1 MIARRVL
8 STEDVVRATKGILL
22 NGDMGL
28 TFSGVTTD
36 SREVEPGFLFFALKG
51 KRFDGHEFIKEAIAS
66 GVKGA
71 VVERMPDYLRWDD
84 LPRDVSIILVKDTLY
99 ALGELARYVRSLDSY
114 KIIAITG
121 SCGKTTTKEMTY
133 QILSKFYKCGKNE
146 ANFNNLIGVPM
157 TILAQDRDKD
167 WVILEIA
174 TNSPGE
180 IARLTEI
187 TNPDLGAITCVYA
200 AHLEGLKSLEGIL
213 EEKTSLFAK
222 MREDGTIVYFYDQ
235 ENLRERA
242 KNFPQTKISF
252 GFEKGADLWIE
263 NFEEAKEGAKISL
276 VWSEKK
282 REIFAKL
289 KGRHQVL
296 NLSASIAIALGT
308 GLEFEEVC
316 EKLPEIEE
324 FYSRLKVIKT
334 ENLVVLDDTYN
345 ANLGSVAVA
354 LEYLENFPKGDFKKV
369 AILGDM
375 KELGEFAKSAHQSI
389 GELAGKVVDFAIF
402 VGEHAQDYRAGFGNG
417 DCLTFETTEA
427 LIEALKQGKINLSRC
442 VVLVKGS
449 RAMGMERFVLALL
462 EGVR

>member
-1 MIARRVL
+1 MIARSVL

-28 TFSGVTTD
+28 AFSGVTTD

-51 KRFDGHEFIKEAIAS
+51 KRFDGHEFIKEAIAR
-66 GVKGA
+66 GGKGA

-84 LPRDVSIILVKDTLY
+84 LPRDVSIILVKDTLF

-114 KIIAITG
+114 KVIAITG

-157 TILAQDRDKD
+157 TILAQDKDKD
-167 WVILEIA
+167 LVILEIA

-213 EEKTSLFAK
+213 EEKTSLFPK
-222 MREDGTIVYFYDQ
+222 MKKDGTIVYFYDQ

-263 NFEEAKEGAKISL
+263 NFEEAKDGSKISL

-282 REIFAKL
+282 REVLAKL

-334 ENLVVLDDTYN
+334 ENLVILDDTYN
-345 ANLGSVAVA
+345 ANPGSMAVA
-354 LEYLENFPKGDFKKV
+354 LEYLENFPKGDFRKV

-375 KELGEFAKSAHQSI
+375 KELGEFAKSAHQNI
-389 GELAGKVVDFAIF
+389 GELAGKVADFAIF
-402 VGEHAQDYRAGFGNG
+402 VGEHAQDYRAGFGKG

-427 LIEALKQGKINLSRC
+427 LLEALKQGKIDLSQC

-449 RAMGMERFVLALL
+449 RAMGMERVVLALL
-462 EGVR
+462 EGGR

>member
-84 LPRDVSIILVKDTLY
+84 LPRDVSIILVKDTLF
-99 ALGELARYVRSLDSY
+99 ALGELARYVRSLDGY
-114 KIIAITG
+114 KVIAITG

-157 TILAQDRDKD
+157 TILAQDKDKD

-242 KNFPQTKISF
+242 KNSPQTKISF

-263 NFEEAKEGAKISL
+263 NFEEAKEGTKISL

>member
-22 NGDMGL
+22 NGDMGII
-28 TFSGVTTD
+28 FSGVTTD

-51 KRFDGHEFIKEAIAS
+51 KRFDGHEFIKEAIAR

-84 LPRDVSIILVKDTLY
+84 LPRDVSIILVKDTLF
-99 ALGELARYVRSLDSY
+99 ALGELARYVRSLNSY
-114 KIIAITG
+114 KVIAIAG

-157 TILAQDRDKD
+157 TILAQDKDKD

-213 EEKTSLFAK
+213 EEKTSLFVK
-222 MREDGTIVYFYDQ
+222 MKEDGTIVYFYDQ
-235 ENLRERA
+235 KNLRERV

-263 NFEEAKEGAKISL
+263 RFEEVEEGAKISL

-282 REIFAKL
+282 KEVLAKL

-316 EKLPEIEE
+316 EKLPEMEE

-334 ENLVVLDDTYN
+334 ENLVIIDDTYN
-345 ANLGSVAVA
+345 ANPGSMAVA
-354 LEYLENFPKGDFKKV
+354 LEYLENFPKGDFRKV
-369 AILGDM
+369 AIIGDM

-389 GELAGKVVDFAIF
+389 GVLARKVADFAIF
-402 VGEHAQDYRAGFGNG
+402 VGEHAQDYRAGFGKGN
-417 DCLTFETTEA
+417 CLSFKTTEA
-427 LIEALKQGKINLSRC
+427 LLEALKQGKIDLSRC

-449 RAMGMERFVLALL
+449 RAMGMERVVLALL
-462 EGVR
+462 EGGR

>member
-157 TILAQDRDKD
+157 TILAQDKDKD

-222 MREDGTIVYFYDQ
+222 MREDGKIVYFYDQ

-242 KNFPQTKISF
+242 KNSPQTKISF

-263 NFEEAKEGAKISL
+263 NFEEAKEGTKISL

>member
-22 NGDMGL
+22 NGDMGI

-51 KRFDGHEFIKEAIAS
+51 KRFDGHEFIKEAIAR
-66 GVKGA
+66 GIKGA

-114 KIIAITG
+114 KVIAITG

-133 QILSKFYKCGKNE
+133 QILSKFYRCGKNE

-157 TILAQDRDKD
+157 SILAQEKDKD

-187 TNPDLGAITCVYA
+187 TNPDLGAITCVYV
-200 AHLEGLKSLEGIL
+200 AHLEGLKSLEGVL

-222 MREDGTIVYFYDQ
+222 MKEDGTIVYFYDQ

-282 REIFAKL
+282 KEVFAKL

-316 EKLPEIEE
+316 EKLSEIEE

-345 ANLGSVAVA
+345 ANPGSMAVA
-354 LEYLENFPKGDFKKV
+354 LEYLENFPKGDFRKV

-402 VGEHAQDYRAGFGNG
+402 VGEHAQDYRAGFGKG

-427 LIEALKQGKINLSRC
+427 LLEALKQGKIDLSRC

-449 RAMGMERFVLALL
+449 RAMGMERVVLALL
-462 EGVR
+462 EGGR

>member
-8 STEDVVRATKGILL
+8 STEDVVRATKGVLL

-51 KRFDGHEFIKEAIAS
+51 KRFDGHEFIKEAIAR
-66 GVKGA
+66 GGKGA
-71 VVERMPDYLRWDD
+71 IVERMPDYLRWDD

-114 KIIAITG
+114 KVIAITG

-157 TILAQDRDKD
+157 TILAQDKDKD
-167 WVILEIA
+167 LVILEIA

-200 AHLEGLKSLEGIL
+200 AHLEGLKSLEGVL

-222 MREDGTIVYFYDQ
+222 MKKDGTIVYFYDQ

-252 GFEKGADLWIE
+252 GFKKEADLWIE
-263 NFEEAKEGAKISL
+263 NFEEVKEGTKISL

-282 REIFAKL
+282 REVLAKL

-334 ENLVVLDDTYN
+334 ENLVILDDTYN
-345 ANLGSVAVA
+345 ANPGSMAVA
-354 LEYLENFPKGDFKKV
+354 LEYLENFPKGDFRKV

-389 GELAGKVVDFAIF
+389 GELAGKVADFTIF
-402 VGEHAQDYRAGFGNG
+402 VGEHAQDYRAGFGKG

-449 RAMGMERFVLALL
+449 RAIGMERVVSALL
-462 EGVR
+462 EGGR

>member
-114 KIIAITG
+114 KVIAITG

-146 ANFNNLIGVPM
+146 ANYNNLIGVPM
-157 TILAQDRDKD
+157 TILAQDKDKD

-200 AHLEGLKSLEGIL
+200 AHLEGLKNHEGVL

-222 MREDGTIVYFYDQ
+222 MKKDGTIVYFYDQ

-263 NFEEAKEGAKISL
+263 NFEEVKEGAKISL

-282 REIFAKL
+282 REVLAKL

-324 FYSRLKVIKT
+324 FYSRLKVIKS

-345 ANLGSVAVA
+345 ANPGSMAVA
-354 LEYLENFPKGDFKKV
+354 LEYLENFPKGNFRKV

-375 KELGEFAKSAHQSI
+375 RELGEFAKSAHQSI
-389 GELAGKVVDFAIF
+389 GELAGKVADFAIF
-402 VGEHAQDYRAGFGNG
+402 VGEHAQDYRAGFGKG

-427 LIEALKQGKINLSRC
+427 LLEALKQGKIDLSRC

-449 RAMGMERFVLALL
+449 RAMGMERVVLALL
-462 EGVR
+462 EGGG

>member
-157 TILAQDRDKD
+157 TILAQDKDKD

>member
-157 TILAQDRDKD
+157 TILAQDKDKD

-263 NFEEAKEGAKISL
+263 NFEEAKEGTKISL

>member
-22 NGDMGL
+22 NGDMGI

-51 KRFDGHEFIKEAIAS
+51 KRFDGHEFIKESIAN

-84 LPRDVSIILVKDTLY
+84 LPRDVSIILVKDTLF

-114 KIIAITG
+114 KVIAITG

-157 TILAQDRDKD
+157 SILAQDRDKD

-222 MREDGTIVYFYDQ
+222 MKKDGTIVYFYDQ
-235 ENLRERA
+235 ENLRERV

-263 NFEEAKEGAKISL
+263 NFEEVKEGAKISL

-282 REIFAKL
+282 KEVFVRL

-296 NLSASIAIALGT
+296 NFSASIAIALGT

-345 ANLGSVAVA
+345 ANPGSMAVA
-354 LEYLENFPKGDFKKV
+354 LEYLENFPKGDFRKV

-375 KELGEFAKSAHQSI
+375 KELGEFAKSAHRSI
-389 GELAGKVVDFAIF
+389 GELAKKVADFAIF
-402 VGEHAQDYRAGFGNG
+402 VGEHAEDYRAGFEKG
-417 DCLTFETTEA
+417 DCMTFETTEA
-427 LIEALKQGKINLSRC
+427 LLEALKQGKIDLSRC

-449 RAMGMERFVLALL
+449 RAMGMERVVLALL
-462 EGVR
+462 ERGR

>member
-28 TFSGVTTD
+28 TFSGVTTN

-51 KRFDGHEFIKEAIAS
+51 KRFDGHEFIKEAIES

-84 LPRDVSIILVKDTLY
+84 LPRDVSIILVKDTLF
-99 ALGELARYVRSLDSY
+99 ALGELARYVRSLDGY
-114 KIIAITG
+114 KVIAITG

-157 TILAQDRDKD
+157 TILAQDKDKD

-174 TNSPGE
+174 TNFPGE

-222 MREDGTIVYFYDQ
+222 MKKDGTIVYLYDQ

-263 NFEEAKEGAKISL
+263 NFEEVKEGTKISL

-282 REIFAKL
+282 REVFAKL

-345 ANLGSVAVA
+345 ANLGSMAVA
-354 LEYLENFPKGDFKKV
+354 LEYLENFPKGDFRKV

-402 VGEHAQDYRAGFGNG
+402 VGEYAQDYRAGFGKG

-427 LIEALKQGKINLSRC
+427 LLEALKQGKIDLSRC

-449 RAMGMERFVLALL
+449 RAMGMERVVLALL
-462 EGVR
+462 EGGR

>member
-263 NFEEAKEGAKISL
+263 NFEEAKEGTKISL

>member
-8 STEDVVRATKGILL
+8 STENVVRATKGILL
-22 NGDMGL
+22 NGDMGII
-28 TFSGVTTD
+28 FSGVTTD

-51 KRFDGHEFIKEAIAS
+51 KRFDGHEFIKEAIAR

-84 LPRDVSIILVKDTLY
+84 LPRDVSIILVKDTLF

-114 KIIAITG
+114 KVIAITG

-157 TILAQDRDKD
+157 TILAQDKDKD

-213 EEKTSLFAK
+213 EEKTSLFAE
-222 MREDGTIVYFYDQ
+222 MREDGKIVYFYDQ
-235 ENLRERA
+235 KNLRERV

-263 NFEEAKEGAKISL
+263 RFEEVEEGAKISL

-282 REIFAKL
+282 KEVLAKL

-296 NLSASIAIALGT
+296 NLSSSIAIALGT

-316 EKLPEIEE
+316 EKLPEMEE

-334 ENLVVLDDTYN
+334 ENLVIIDDTYN
-345 ANLGSVAVA
+345 ANPGSMAVA
-354 LEYLENFPKGDFKKV
+354 LEYLENFPKGDFRKV

-389 GELAGKVVDFAIF
+389 GVLARRVADFAIF
-402 VGEHAQDYRAGFGNG
+402 VGEHAQDYIAGFGKGN
-417 DCLTFETTEA
+417 CLSFKTTES
-427 LIEALKQGKINLSRC
+427 LFEALKQGKIDLSRC

-449 RAMGMERFVLALL
+449 RAMGMERVVLALL
-462 EGVR
+462 GGGG

>member
-22 NGDMGL
+22 NGDMGI

-51 KRFDGHEFIKEAIAS
+51 KRFDGHEFIKEAIAR

-84 LPRDVSIILVKDTLY
+84 LPRDVSIILVKDTLF

-114 KIIAITG
+114 KVIAITG

-157 TILAQDRDKD
+157 TILAQDKDKD

-200 AHLEGLKSLEGIL
+200 AHLEGLKSLEGVL

-222 MREDGTIVYFYDQ
+222 MKEEGTIVYFYDQ

-263 NFEEAKEGAKISL
+263 NFEEVEEGAKISL

-282 REIFAKL
+282 KEVFARL

-345 ANLGSVAVA
+345 ANPGSMAVA
-354 LEYLENFPKGDFKKV
+354 LEYLENFPKGDFRKV

-375 KELGEFAKSAHQSI
+375 RELGEFAKSAHQSI
-389 GELAGKVVDFAIF
+389 GELARKVADFAIF
-402 VGEHAQDYRAGFGNG
+402 VGEHAEDYRAGFGKG

-427 LIEALKQGKINLSRC
+427 LLEALKQGKIDLSRC

-449 RAMGMERFVLALL
+449 RAMGMERVVLALL
-462 EGVR
+462 EGGR